1 MTPRAR
7 DRAGQVAAAAF
18 PAPGFGS
25 VNKSRPWRMFLRKGF
40 PPYRVTARGAGSPV
54 AFFVTSP

>member
-40 PPYRVTARGAGSPV
+40 HPY
-54 AFFVTSP
+54 